1 VRAAARRPFYM
12 EKVKIYRDLKN
23 SPFIFHHGDM
33 TFHFS
38 SQLYLSK
45 YAAIYESEI
54 KRFNTRTNNIYKD
67 KFNLEVQNL
76 GLIRL
81 YEIIE
86 KRGFYIKIREEPVTC
101 LTHLRFE
108 LETKILS

>member
-1 VRAAARRPFYM
+1 MP
-12 EKVKIYRDLKN
+12 KVIIYRNLEE
-23 SPFIFHHGDM
+23 SPYTFSHSDM
-33 TFHFS
+33 VFHFS
-38 SQLYLSK
+38 SALYLKKFTQLYQT
-45 YAAIYESEI
+45 EI
-54 KRFNTRTNNIYKD
+54 DRFNIRTNNIYKD

-101 LTHLRFE
+101 LTNLQFE
-108 LETKILS
+108 LEAKIRS